1 MGGRRGVVPLLYI
14 WRRCSEPY
22 GFVRVGLVS
31 RELANDRGM
40 PDAFFGTAPV
50 CRYCEY
56 TECIRDDG
64 EVLRE
69 VAGKGKVGVSK
80 GPLIEGAH
88 NGLVM
93 K

>member
-1 MGGRRGVVPLLYI
+1 MVPLLYI
-14 WRRCSEPY
+14 WRRCNEPY
-22 GFVRVGLVS
+22 GFDRVGLVS
-31 RELANDRGM
+31 RELANERGM

-69 VAGKGKVGVSK
+69 VAGEGNNRVS
-80 GPLIEGAH
+80 EDT
-88 NGLVM
+88 
-93 K
+93 